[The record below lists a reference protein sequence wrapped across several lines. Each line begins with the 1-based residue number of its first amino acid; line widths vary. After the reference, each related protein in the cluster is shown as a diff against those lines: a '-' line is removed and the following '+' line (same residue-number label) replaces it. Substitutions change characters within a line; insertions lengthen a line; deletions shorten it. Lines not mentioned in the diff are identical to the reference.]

1 MPHVSNSGSQDD
13 WFFDTSLKKDYLNG
27 HIKYGDVDHTK
38 QAWVHG
44 LLENVKVR
52 KVLGL
57 SIYVSFLV
65 ESVLTFNVLV
75 TRGWFL
81 DDLESSA
88 HFEKGST
95 GVIVTVPDS
104 LDDSL
109 NFWSLD
115 EVKNL
120 ELNSNLERVSVREVL
135 LEHDRCQEVLII
147 DRLDVLDDHDFNL
160 FHELLTGVT
169 QTEEPLRE
177 HEQELIHQA
186 HHQEGICWVR
196 EQVSFQSVIEDL
208 LLHNVQ
214 VLLDSIEVEDGQQRL
229 RQMELRSQELL
240 VLVALHM
247 SVDGLLGML
256 EDFVL
261 KSVSEVKHD
270 LISICLDGK
279 IEEVDFEFDIRL
291 LKILKGQSE
300 LSAQDKDFDSLG
312 WLQELLVGLQ
322 EFDNVSVGEDDL
334 SITV

>member
-1 MPHVSNSGSQDD
+1 M
-13 WFFDTSLKKDYLNG
+13 
-27 HIKYGDVDHTK
+27 
-38 QAWVHG
+38 
-44 LLENVKVR
+44 
-52 KVLGL
+52 
-57 SIYVSFLV
+57 
-65 ESVLTFNVLV
+65 
-75 TRGWFL
+75 
-81 DDLESSA
+81 
-88 HFEKGST
+88 
-95 GVIVTVPDS
+95 
-104 LDDSL
+104 
-109 NFWSLD
+109 
-115 EVKNL
+115 
-120 ELNSNLERVSVREVL
+120 
-135 LEHDRCQEVLII
+135 
-147 DRLDVLDDHDFNL
+147 
-160 FHELLTGVT
+160 
-169 QTEEPLRE
+169 
-177 HEQELIHQA
+177 
-186 HHQEGICWVR
+186 R

-279 IEEVDFEFDIRL
+279 IEEVDFELDIRL